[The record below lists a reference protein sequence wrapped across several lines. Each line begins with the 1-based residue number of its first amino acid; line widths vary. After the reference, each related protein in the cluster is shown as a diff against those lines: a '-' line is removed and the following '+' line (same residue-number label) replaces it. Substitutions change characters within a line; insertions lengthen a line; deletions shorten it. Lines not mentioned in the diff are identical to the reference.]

1 MKFLAALII
10 FHSNDGGHYV
20 AKKTDRARV
29 KLTAIRRLH
38 ADLAMIVR
46 RGCQHELHGFELI
59 VTALARGLWIITL
72 CQLSNRNNTGRSLK
86 RRKATIE

>member
-59 VTALARGLWIITL
+59 DRTG
-72 CQLSNRNNTGRSLK
+72 NRLVDHY
-86 RRKATIE
+86 AVPAQ